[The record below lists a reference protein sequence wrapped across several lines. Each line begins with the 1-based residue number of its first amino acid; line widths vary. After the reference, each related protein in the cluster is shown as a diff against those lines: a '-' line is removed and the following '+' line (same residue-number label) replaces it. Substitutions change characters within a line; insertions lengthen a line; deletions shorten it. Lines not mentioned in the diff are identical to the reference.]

1 MKPMEHA
8 IQESTD
14 YPMNR
19 TEDSPSRVDSH
30 IMFDRISARYD
41 FLNHLLSFGQDY
53 LWRRKVALLMQRYA
67 HETVLDLA
75 CGTCDLIL
83 TAFKHNRDIKLGLGV
98 DMADR
103 MLALGSHKIGRSGL
117 SSSITLTRG
126 DGMCLPVMTDSV
138 DFSMISFGIRNMVDP
153 AKALSELCRVLKP
166 GGRLAVLEF
175 SLPQNRILRAIYLV
189 YFRKILP
196 RLGGLI
202 SGDFYAY
209 CYLDKTVETFSY
221 GEKFCKMMSDAGFG
235 SVQMKPMTFGTVTL
249 YVGVKG

>member
-1 MKPMEHA
+1 MKPLEHA
-8 IQESTD
+8 IPESTD
-14 YPMNR
+14 YSVNR
-19 TEDSPSRVDSH
+19 REDTPSRVDSH

-41 FLNHLLSFGQDY
+41 FLNHLLSFGQDF
-53 LWRRKVALLMQRYA
+53 LWRRKVALLMKRYA

-83 TAFKHNRDIKLGLGV
+83 TAFKYNRDIRLGLGI

-103 MLALGSHKIGRSGL
+103 MLALGSHKVDRSGL
-117 SSSITLTRG
+117 SNKISLTRG
-126 DGMCLPVMTDSV
+126 DGMSLPVRDNSV

-153 AKALSELCRVLKP
+153 PRALSELCRVLKP
-166 GGRLAVLEF
+166 RGRLAVLEF
-175 SLPQNRILRAIYLV
+175 SLPQNRFLRAIYLV

-202 SGDFYAY
+202 SGDYQAY
-209 CYLDKTVETFSY
+209 NYLDKTVETFSY
-221 GEKFCKMMSDAGFG
+221 GEKFCRMMLEAGFG
-235 SVQMKPMTFGTVTL
+235 DVQMRPMTFGTVIL